1 MKLSLEL
8 ENYIKNS
15 IGAEDPVLEELD
27 RETNLKLLHPRMLS
41 GHIQGKILQMFS
53 QMISPTNILE
63 LGTFSGYS
71 AICLA
76 KGLNKGGK
84 LISIELNDELKGFAI
99 SYIKKAGFEHSI
111 ELKTGSA
118 LEIIPTLEKNFDL
131 VFIDADKKEYL
142 DYYHLVFDKV
152 NTGGYIIADNTL
164 WDGKVIEPVAPKDYQ
179 TKGVLEFNEFVAN
192 DNRVEK
198 MILPV
203 RDGLTIIRKK

>member
-8 ENYIKNS
+8 ENYIKNC

-41 GHIQGKILQMFS
+41 GHIQGKLLQMFS

-76 KGLNKGGK
+76 KGLKKGGK
-84 LISIELNDELKGFAI
+84 LISIELNDELKSFAKK
-99 SYIKKAGFEHSI
+99 YIKKSGLENVI

-118 LEIIPTLEKNFDL
+118 LEIIPTLKYNFDL

-142 DYYHLVFDKV
+142 EYYKLVFDKV
-152 NTGGYIIADNTL
+152 NPGGYIIADNTL
-164 WDGKVIEPVAPKDYQ
+164 WDGKVVEAVAPKDYQ

-198 MILPV
+198 VIVPV

>member
-8 ENYIKNS
+8 ENYIKNC

-41 GHIQGKILQMFS
+41 GHIQGKLLQMFS

-76 KGLNKGGK
+76 KGLKKGGK
-84 LISIELNDELKGFAI
+84 LISIELNDELKSFAKK
-99 SYIKKAGFEHSI
+99 YIKKSGLENVI

-118 LEIIPTLEKNFDL
+118 LEIIPTLKYNFDL

-142 DYYHLVFDKV
+142 EYYKLVFDKV
-152 NTGGYIIADNTL
+152 NPGGYIIADNTL
-164 WDGKVIEPVAPKDYQ
+164 WDGKVVEAVAPKDYQ

-192 DNRVEK
+192 DNQVEK
-198 MILPV
+198 VIVPV

>member
-15 IGAEDPVLEELD
+15 IDAEDPVLEELD

-41 GHIQGKILQMFS
+41 GHIQGKLLQMFS
-53 QMISPTNILE
+53 QMIAPTNILE

-76 KGLNKGGK
+76 KGLKEGGK
-84 LISIELNDELKGFAI
+84 LISVELNDELKSFA
-99 SYIKKAGFEHSI
+99 SKYIKKSGLENVI
-111 ELKTGSA
+111 KLKIGSA
-118 LEIIPTLEKNFDL
+118 LEIIPSLENNFDL

-142 DYYHLVFDKV
+142 EYYKLVFDKV
-152 NTGGYIIADNTL
+152 NPGGYIIADNTL
-164 WDGKVIEPVAPKDYQ
+164 WDGKVVEPVAPNDYQ
-179 TKGVLEFNEFVAN
+179 TKGVLEFNEFIAN

-198 MILPV
+198 VIVPV

>member
-8 ENYIKNS
+8 ENYIKDS

-41 GHIQGKILQMFS
+41 GHIQGKLLQMFS

-76 KGLNKGGK
+76 KGLKKGGK
-84 LISIELNDELKGFAI
+84 LISIELNDELKSFAKK
-99 SYIKKAGFEHSI
+99 YIKKSGLENVI

-118 LEIIPTLEKNFDL
+118 LEIIPTLKYNFDL

-142 DYYHLVFDKV
+142 EYYKLVFDKV
-152 NTGGYIIADNTL
+152 NPGGYIIADNTL
-164 WDGKVIEPVAPKDYQ
+164 WDGKVVEAVAPKDYQ

-198 MILPV
+198 VIVPV